1 MRFGLRFVENEHCC
15 RCKPARHVE
24 GALDIA
30 FTERGVERSAAQI
43 SGIVVPGSNRFVDD
57 IPVRDAV
64 AVSRHD
70 GFDVRLKQLPAIGGR
85 CLFDPVGKRVIPNEC
100 MATHLHRVL
109 FCKFDQP
116 IGVVEVDFVSRWP
129 ESCQL
134 ESEFA
139 GQQAGVAQVHL
150 DVIVTPWSVEFV
162 DRERGAELD
171 ALFSGDRGKRALCAD
186 FRRERFGSPASKRCQ
201 GRP

>member
-1 MRFGLRFVENEHCC
+1 
-15 RCKPARHVE
+15 
-24 GALDIA
+24 
-30 FTERGVERSAAQI
+30 
-43 SGIVVPGSNRFVDD
+43 
-57 IPVRDAV
+57 
-64 AVSRHD
+64 
-70 GFDVRLKQLPAIGGR
+70 
-85 CLFDPVGKRVIPNEC
+85 VIPNEC
-100 MATHLHRVL
+100 MTTHLHRVL

-162 DRERGAELD
+162 DRERGAKLD

-186 FRRERFGSPASKRCQ
+186 FRRERFGSLRRSDAKGARKASEHLTPS
-201 GRP
+201 GMPHGHDL